1 MTVKGMV
8 TVALNRRAA
17 TKSRPVASRWVRHP
31 RCVGLARAELR
42 TLLDSWGLTDVSDA
56 ALMVLSELLTNA
68 MRHARVAPDQV
79 IETRYFREAGGV
91 RIEVHDAA
99 RNWPKPRMPDAYGG
113 WGLVVVAELADRW
126 GVEVSDG
133 NGKSVWAVVAAPGRG
148 EA

>member
-17 TKSRPVASRWVRHP
+17 TKNQPVVSRWTRHP

-42 TLLDSWGLTDVSDA
+42 MLLDSWGLTVVSDA
-56 ALMVLSELLTNA
+56 ALVVLSELLTNA
-68 MRHARVAPDQV
+68 MRYARVSPDRE
-79 IETRYFREAGGV
+79 IETRYFREADGV

-99 RNWPKPRMPDAYGG
+99 RNWPQPRMPDIYGG
-113 WGLVVVAELADRW
+113 RGLVVVAELADRW

-133 NGKSVWAVVAAPGRG
+133 NGKSVWAVVTAAGRG